1 MWQSGTV
8 PRGLRAVE
16 ANKDGHI
23 EHRCQMEP
31 LVALDGGG
39 GQSKAGVGPHT
50 PTNAVA
56 GHKANHAD
64 PNRSETAHS
73 GQAADPDTSAQD
85 AVRAM

>member
-8 PRGLRAVE
+8 PRGLCAIE
-16 ANKDGHI
+16 TNEDGRVQ
-23 EHRCQMEP
+23 HRRQIEP
-31 LVALDGGG
+31 LVELAG
-39 GQSKAGVGPHT
+39 GQSKAGIGPHT

-85 AVRAM
+85 APRAM